1 MHKPI
6 LALLVVAAGVIGA
19 ERAADAATLHVNQSD
34 PDAYDTIVFP
44 SFVENP
50 CLDPNVPC
58 RTIVHAEDR
67 ADDAPANTVV
77 VLPDPGGSTD
87 VYDGPIEVGDGAT
100 RVDLVGAGRATVAR
114 GSRPPA
120 ARSCAWSGAPTSAI
134 SPPR

>member
-6 LALLVVAAGVIGA
+6 LALLVAAAGVIGA
-19 ERAADAATLHVNQSD
+19 ERAADAAPLYVNQSD
-34 PDAYDTIVFP
+34 PNAYDTIVFP

-77 VLPDPGGSTD
+77 VLPIPAAAPTSTTARSRW
-87 VYDGPIEVGDGAT
+87 AT
-100 RVDLVGAGRATVAR
+100 ARRASTSSAPAVATVAR

-120 ARSCAWSGAPTSAI
+120 ARSCAWSGAPKPATS
-134 SPPR
+134 PLR